1 LSQIKDL
8 NKKIKSLKKSLHLGL
23 NSRALFIIKQKALMY
38 RQEKEDIFTAIDMG
52 LEEYRD
58 EENNKDAAGPSGS

>member
-8 NKKIKSLKKSLHLGL
+8 YKKIKGLKKSLHRGL
-23 NSRALFIIKQKALMY
+23 NARALFMIKQKVLMY
-38 RQEKEDIFTAIDMG
+38 RQEKEDIFTRINMG

-58 EENNKDAAGPSGS
+58 EENNKDAAGPFRS

>member
-1 LSQIKDL
+1 LSQIKYL
-8 NKKIKSLKKSLHLGL
+8 NKKIKGLKKSLHQGL
-23 NSRALFIIKQKALMY
+23 NAIALFMIKQKALMY
-38 RQEKEDIFTAIDMG
+38 MQEKEDIFTRVDMG